1 MNKQP
6 FTLDRTV
13 RTIGGILL
21 LIALFLLTKRLSSVL
36 LPFVGAWLL
45 AYMLNPFVHFIQNR
59 LKIKPRGLAVGILLV
74 SILAIIASIVVF
86 AASSIGN
93 ELSEMTTLIENYFAL
108 DHNATLPPM
117 LREFFHEVFSDAHLE
132 DWFKS
137 ENIIATIKSVVPKA
151 YDVVSASFQYLTS
164 LVVIFIFCLYLFFI
178 LMDFD
183 NLSNNWPQYIPKKYR
198 VFISQLANDLAEKMN
213 TYFRKQALISFILG
227 VLFAIGFSILD
238 LPMAIFMGLFV
249 GVLNMIPYMHS
260 LGVIPPLCV
269 ALMQSA
275 LGQSNFW
282 WTILFIGLIFVIN
295 QLILDL
301 ILTPKIMGGAT
312 GLHPAIILLSLSVW
326 GSLMGVL
333 GMIIAL
339 PITALMV
346 SYYQHFII
354 DEKEFPSEETPTQS
368 T

>member
-21 LIALFLLTKRLSSVL
+21 LAGLILLTKRLSGVL

-45 AYMLNPFVHFIQNR
+45 AYMLNPFVHFIQHR
-59 LKIKPRGLAVGILLV
+59 LKIKPRGLAVGILFLLIIGCV
-74 SILAIIASIVVF
+74 SATAVF
-86 AASSIGN
+86 AASSITD
-93 ELSEMTTLIENYFAL
+93 ELSEMTHLIESYFAL

-117 LREFFHEVFSDAHLE
+117 LREFFNEIFSDVHIN
-132 DWFKS
+132 DWF
-137 ENIIATIKSVVPKA
+137 NADNFIATIKSVVPKA
-151 YDVVSASFQYLTS
+151 FDVVSASFQYITG
-164 LVVIFIFCLYLFFI
+164 LVVVFIFCLYLFFI

-183 NLSNNWPQYIPKKYR
+183 RLSESWSQYIPKKYR
-198 VFISQLANDLAEKMN
+198 YFINQLVNDLAEKMN

-227 VLFAIGFSILD
+227 ILFAIGFSILG
-238 LPMAIFMGLFV
+238 LPMAIFMGLLV
-249 GVLNMIPYMHS
+249 GVLNMIPYMHG
-260 LGVIPPLCV
+260 LGIIPPLCV

-275 LGQSNFW
+275 LGETNLW
-282 WTILFIGLIFVIN
+282 WTISFIGIVFVVN

-301 ILTPKIMGGAT
+301 LLTPKIMGNAT

-339 PITALMV
+339 PITALMA
-346 SYYQHFII
+346 SYYQHFVIE
-354 DEKEFPSEETPTQS
+354 EKEFPINENHTKQA
-368 T
+368 

>member
-21 LIALFLLTKRLSSVL
+21 LIALFLFTKRLSSVL

-59 LKIKPRGLAVGILLV
+59 LKIKRRGLAVSLLLI
-74 SILAIIASIVVF
+74 SIIALISSIIIF
-86 AASSIGN
+86 AASSISN
-93 ELSEMTTLIENYFAL
+93 ELSEMTVLIENYFAL
-108 DHNATLPPM
+108 EHNATLPPM
-117 LREFFHEVFSDAHLE
+117 MREFFNEVFSETHVENL
-132 DWFKS
+132 FKAD
-137 ENIIATIKSVVPKA
+137 NIIATIKSIVPKA
-151 YDVVSASFQYLTS
+151 FDVVSASFQYLTG
-164 LVVIFIFCLYLFFI
+164 LVVVFIFCLYLFFI

-183 NLSNNWPQYIPKKYR
+183 NLSENWQQYIPKKYR
-198 VFISQLANDLAEKMN
+198 HFINQLVNDLAEKMN

-275 LGQSNFW
+275 LGETNLW
-282 WTILFIGLIFVIN
+282 WTMAFIGLIFVIN

-301 ILTPKIMGGAT
+301 FLTPKIMGNAT
-312 GLHPAIILLSLSVW
+312 GLHPAIILLALSIW

-339 PITALMV
+339 PITALIV
-346 SYYQHFII
+346 SYYQHFVIE
-354 DEKEFPSEETPTQS
+354 EKDFPTEDKPTQQS
-368 T
+368 

>member
-21 LIALFLLTKRLSSVL
+21 LVVLILLTKRLSSVL

-45 AYMLNPFVHFIQNR
+45 AYMLNPFVHLIQNKLR
-59 LKIKPRGLAVGILLV
+59 IKHRGMAVTLLFLTILGI
-74 SILAIIASIVVF
+74 ITSIVIF
-86 AASSIGN
+86 ATSAITN
-93 ELSEMTTLIENYFAL
+93 ELSEMTALIENYFAL
-108 DHNATLPPM
+108 NHSSHLPPM
-117 LREFFHEVFSDAHLE
+117 LREFFNELYADVHFEEWIKA
-132 DWFKS
+132 
-137 ENIIATIKSVVPKA
+137 ENIITSIKSIVPKA
-151 YDVVSASFQYLTS
+151 FDIVSASLQYLTG
-164 LVVIFIFCLYLFFI
+164 LVVVFIFCLYLFF
-178 LMDFD
+178 LLLDFD
-183 NLSNNWPQYIPKKYR
+183 RLSNNWQQYIPIKYR
-198 VFISQLANDLAEKMN
+198 HFINQLANDLAEKMN

-227 VLFAIGFSILD
+227 VLFAIGFSILG

-260 LGVIPPLCV
+260 LGIIPPLCV

-275 LGQSNFW
+275 LGETNLW
-282 WTILFIGLIFVIN
+282 WTVAFICLIFIIN

-301 ILTPKIMGGAT
+301 LLTPKIMGHAT
-312 GLHPAIILLSLSVW
+312 GLHPAIILLALSVW

-339 PITALMV
+339 PITALIV
-346 SYYQHFII
+346 SYYQHFVIE
-354 DEKEFPSEETPTQS
+354 EKELPTNKNL
-368 T
+368 TKEP